1 MPGFLCI
8 SHSGGAAA
16 SLGVSQEGFVKHFW
30 AWEDKA
36 KDEVL
41 RASPMLW
48 RRKGLGLAELT
59 HSMLIW
65 GGSQGFLKAQQSL
78 D

>member
-1 MPGFLCI
+1 M
-8 SHSGGAAA
+8 
-16 SLGVSQEGFVKHFW
+16 KHFW